1 MRFLRLQVFCF
12 SKAAIEFSVTL
23 DSYSKGFLPLCVLAP
38 FCMASFVLCFVLA
51 RPSTFA
57 DRSPIAIASAFPATP
72 NPRLVS
78 PCETNRTED
87 DSAFVA
93 NLAGEESVLREKLV
107 ALLGG

>member
-12 SKAAIEFSVTL
+12 SEAARGFSVTP
-23 DSYSKGFLPLCVLAP
+23 DSYAKGHLPLCVLP
-38 FCMASFVLCFVLA
+38 SFSLASIVLCLVLA
-51 RPSTFA
+51 RPTTLA
-57 DRSPIAIASAFPATP
+57 DCSPIAIASAFRATP

-78 PCETNRTED
+78 PRESNRTEH